1 MEQRSAIPWCDRRR
15 MYCASGCSL
24 RDKLSNSG
32 ACDWEAR
39 AAALP
44 PVVYTEADRQLSESD
59 RQPMERQPAERQP
72 RANPERQPRPQEQ
85 ARQPGPRNQP
95 HPRAKFDNNNRRKG
109 PGGQRRPNE
118 AAAAAA
124 AAAAAPAAAVP
135 VQAEGATT
143 PATVQPDMFTAPP
156 AVKAAAPAPKP
167 APAPAPAAAVESPV
181 AESPVAND

>member
-1 MEQRSAIPWCDRRR
+1 

-44 PVVYTEADRQLSESD
+44 PVVYTEQDRQLSESD
-59 RQPMERQPAERQP
+59 RQPMERQP
-72 RANPERQPRPQEQ
+72 RANPERQSRPQEQ

-124 AAAAAPAAAVP
+124 AAVPAAAVP

-156 AVKAAAPAPKP
+156 VVQAAAPAPKP
-167 APAPAPAAAVESPV
+167 TPAPAPAAAVESSV
-181 AESPVAND
+181 AESPAASD